1 MWCGFIGLAFNLLTI
16 ADNGRLTI
24 SSIGWNCVFLIYSV
38 KIGLMIDKKADKIK
52 MPC

>member
-1 MWCGFIGLAFNLLTI
+1 
-16 ADNGRLTI
+16 
-24 SSIGWNCVFLIYSV
+24 VFLIYSV